1 MMWRDRKSIWA
12 LFPLDR
18 CTPGLEQITST
29 AVFQIL
35 KNVAASDAENTD
47 GENKICF
54 IFQKNIKQMISYD
67 TKLSKSGNRNIPDTL
82 VRGVT
87 HARFMFY

>member
-1 MMWRDRKSIWA
+1 MHTRSGA
-12 LFPLDR
+12 NYQR
-18 CTPGLEQITST
+18 CCVSN
-29 AVFQIL
+29 F

-54 IFQKNIKQMISYD
+54 IFQTKIKQMISYD
-67 TKLSKSGNRNIPDTL
+67 TKLSKSGNRNTPDTL

-87 HARFMFY
+87 HAQFMFY